1 MLSADKLVPR
11 IHHQA
16 SLPEGEPFRQALV
29 GDLVLVYTDGS
40 QLLAR
45 AQLAELG
52 LTDQGL
58 LELAVE
64 NLSRLLTS
72 LTGQVVS
79 GAKFGLEEEGP
90 VFTSLK
96 VGQDLEACLLLLPH
110 VWNELAARGTGE
122 LVVGVPGRDRIMF
135 TSSDNIV
142 GQMAMRKLMEAAY
155 EHAGAHALSQQLFV
169 WRDNAWQV
177 FSEPAQVP

>member
-1 MLSADKLVPR
+1 MLTAEQVVPR
-11 IHHQA
+11 IHHQSA
-16 SLPEGEPFRQALV
+16 LPEGELFRQPLV
-29 GDLVLVYTDGS
+29 GDLMVGYSDGS
-40 QLLAR
+40 QLLTR
-45 AQLAELG
+45 TQLAELG
-52 LTDQGL
+52 LTDEAL
-58 LELAVE
+58 LELAVS
-64 NLSRLLTS
+64 NLSNRLTT

-79 GAKFGLEEEGP
+79 GARFGLEEEGP

-110 VWNELAARGTGE
+110 VWDELAARGTGE

-155 EHAGAHALSQQLFV
+155 EHAGAQALSQELFV
-169 WRDNAWQV
+169 WRNASWQV
-177 FSEPAQVP
+177 FSEPVT